1 MKNKIIAIFILC
13 LILLN
18 CTPVFANTFSGD
30 DTVNEIRDAEEN
42 IVQFVNDIAPTG
54 DFKQCSID
62 DIDYSKIYKV
72 YLGMSKVF
80 ENNEINNEIM
90 QNCLTNEIY
99 AYYVPFYDNG
109 KTSLATVVKNQE
121 LTDDVKAIF
130 PDEEIQKY
138 EATIGKWETSSVGI
152 IEEIR
157 DYKGDV
163 EKALSDNNI
172 NNANVYFLGAI
183 CSNIRLVAVICTDN
197 PADTKIKI
205 LEQFESEQENVGSKL
220 DKNML
225 YSYDEIKTI
234 VDADQES
241 QKDFPEDSVGGAGA
255 PIQTSVDTAAPTT
268 DNNKIII
275 ISAISG
281 VAVLAIAIAA
291 VCIVKKKKHTKVNNE
306 E

>member
-1 MKNKIIAIFILC
+1 MKNKIAVIL
-13 LILLN
+13 ITISIMLN
-18 CTPVFANTFSGD
+18 CIPVFANTFDGYN
-30 DTVNEIRDAEEN
+30 TVNEIKEAEES
-42 IVQFVNDIAPTG
+42 ILVFANDVVP
-54 DFKQCSID
+54 ID
-62 DIDYSKIYKV
+62 DTKKYDSNDIDYSKICKIYP
-72 YLGMSKVF
+72 GMGKVF
-80 ENNEINNEIM
+80 ENIEINNEII
-90 QNCLTNEIY
+90 QNTLKNERYIY
-99 AYYVPFYDNG
+99 NVPIYEEG
-109 KTSLATVVKNQE
+109 KTILITIMKNEE
-121 LTDDVKAIF
+121 LTDDARKVF
-130 PDEEIQKY
+130 SDEKIKEY
-138 EATIGKWETSSVGI
+138 EASVGKWDASSGGI
-152 IEEIR
+152 GDQII

-225 YSYDEIKTI
+225 YSYDEIKAI
-234 VDADQES
+234 VDADIEA
-241 QKDFPEDSVGGAGA
+241 QKDFPEDSVGGVGA
-255 PIQTSVDTAAPTT
+255 PIQTSVDAAAPTT

-275 ISAISG
+275 ISTISG

-291 VCIVKKKKHTKVNNE
+291 ICIVKKKKHTKVNNE